1 MAVVRGGLS
10 PAAFERLTP
19 VEWAAICNAI
29 TDREEAEYRLRFE
42 QTRMLVYSF
51 VSPHLSGKSS
61 PEDVMPF
68 PWDDHSNGA
77 QMARKRLSREEIDA
91 IRQRLDG

>member
-10 PAAFERLTP
+10 PMAFERLTP
-19 VEWAAICNAI
+19 DEWAVICNAI

-51 VSPHLSGKSS
+51 ISPHLSGKSS
-61 PEDVMPF
+61 PEDVMPL
-68 PWDDHSNGA
+68 PWDNHSNGV
-77 QMARKRLSREEIDA
+77 QTPPKRLTREQIAD
-91 IRQRLDG
+91 IRTRLDG